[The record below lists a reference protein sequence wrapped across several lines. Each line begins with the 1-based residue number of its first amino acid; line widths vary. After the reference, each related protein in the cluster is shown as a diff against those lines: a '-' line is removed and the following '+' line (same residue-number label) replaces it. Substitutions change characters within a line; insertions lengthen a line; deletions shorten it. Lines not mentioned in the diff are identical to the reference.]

1 MATVGLRYAVFA
13 PIISEVRGQP
23 LVYGTGV
30 VVGRAIRADITWERN
45 DNPLYADDVE
55 VDNDNSLTGGAITFN
70 LNTVYKDARKV
81 MFGDYIDSKEGEPEE
96 WEDNADAAPYGGYGT
111 VSVVR
116 DENEYAYEAMWL
128 HKTQFG
134 QTSESM
140 ETKGRTI
147 NHQTPTINGRIM
159 PVYNNVENKPR
170 VRRRAT
176 FETAGE
182 AIEWLNKLANVA
194 DNANAQAAAEA

>member
-1 MATVGLRYAVFA
+1 MANVGLRYAVFA
-13 PIISEVRGQP
+13 PITSEVRGQKV
-23 LVYGTGV
+23 VYGTGV
-30 VVGRAIRADITWERN
+30 VVGRAIRADLSWERN
-45 DNPLYADDVE
+45 DNPLSADDVE
-55 VDNDNSLTGGAITFN
+55 VDNDNSLVGGSIVFT
-70 LNTVYKDARKV
+70 LDSIQEDAQKI
-81 MFGDYIDSKEGEPEE
+81 MLGDYIDGREGEPKE
-96 WEDNADAAPYGGYGT
+96 WEDNADASPYGGFGT
-111 VSVVR
+111 VRVKR
-116 DENEYAYEAMWL
+116 ENNEYTYEALWL

-134 QTSESM
+134 QTSETM

-147 NHQTPTINGRIM
+147 NWQTPTINGRIM

-176 FETAGE
+176 FKTAGE

>member
-1 MATVGLRYAVFA
+1 MANVGLRYAVFA
-13 PIISEVRGQP
+13 PITSEVRGQKV
-23 LVYGTGV
+23 VYGTGV
-30 VVGRAIRADITWERN
+30 VVGRAIRADLSWERN
-45 DNPLYADDVE
+45 DNPLSADDVE
-55 VDNDNSLTGGAITFN
+55 VDNDNSLVGGSIVFT
-70 LNTVYKDARKV
+70 LDSIQEDAQKI
-81 MFGDYIDSKEGEPEE
+81 MLGDYIDSKEGEPKE
-96 WEDNADAAPYGGYGT
+96 WEDNADASPYGGFGT
-111 VSVVR
+111 VRVKR
-116 DENEYAYEAMWL
+116 ENNEYTYEALWL

-134 QTSESM
+134 QTSETM

-147 NHQTPTINGRIM
+147 NWQTPTINGRIM

-176 FETAGE
+176 FKTAGE

>member
-1 MATVGLRYAVFA
+1 MANVGLRYAVFA
-13 PIISEVRGQP
+13 PIISELRGQP
-23 LVYGTGV
+23 VVYGTGV
-30 VVGRAIRADITWERN
+30 VVGRAIRADLSWERN
-45 DNPLYADDVE
+45 DNPLSADDVE
-55 VDNDNSLTGGAITFN
+55 VDNDNSLVGGSIVFTLDSIQA
-70 LNTVYKDARKV
+70 DAQKV
-81 MFGDYIDSKEGEPEE
+81 MLGDYIDSKEGETEE
-96 WEDNADAAPYGGYGT
+96 WEDNADASPYGGFGT
-111 VSVVR
+111 VRVKR
-116 DENEYAYEAMWL
+116 ENNEYTYEALWL

-134 QTSESM
+134 QTSETM

-147 NHQTPTINGRIM
+147 NWQTPTINGRIM

-182 AIEWLNKLANVA
+182 AIAWLNNLANVA